1 MIKIEKKRLQKAIL
15 LGILKKN
22 PIRSVII
29 PLSIIFF
36 IIVLNIPNKIQF
48 QKINKIFKDNTG
60 TMYYEMYDGDVIE
73 SEVPKFI
80 FKNDNQSYLKTYR
93 FGEGKHVFVF
103 ISFILLVFSISSI
116 FAESLEIPDVIQ
128 KVIKSDIK
136 IITIENKNTG
146 GYEKIWTSYSKE
158 IGPAYISKSM
168 LDIPNT
174 MEDMLSLPDVI
185 DKPSIRNLKLEEL
198 GI

>member
-1 MIKIEKKRLQKAIL
+1 MIKIEKKRLKKAIL
-15 LGILKKN
+15 LGILKRN

-80 FKNDNQSYLKTYR
+80 FKNGNQSYLKTDR

-158 IGPAYISKSM
+158 IGPAYLSKSM

-174 MEDMLSLPDVI
+174 MEDKLSLPDVI
-185 DKPSIRNLKLEEL
+185 DKPSIRNLKLE
-198 GI
+198 

>member
-15 LGILKKN
+15 LGILKRN

-80 FKNDNQSYLKTYR
+80 FKNGNQSYLKTDR

-158 IGPAYISKSM
+158 IGPAYLSKSM